1 MIRPIFND
9 GGNSPDKMQLLYSL
23 FRYGAMVSF
32 TCLITITG
40 ISLDLPF
47 LKSLIISTIS
57 SEVVSVKKIESV

>member
-1 MIRPIFND
+1 
-9 GGNSPDKMQLLYSL
+9 
-23 FRYGAMVSF
+23 MVSF

-40 ISLDLPF
+40 ISLDLPL